1 MFSDFKSDGFMY
13 LIVLGVII
21 FVCVQALFF
30 MKKAWARG
38 KELGITTDTL
48 KNTVTSSAMFSIAPA
63 IGIAVTVITLSV
75 ALGYVLPWIRLTVIG
90 AIQYE
95 VTAAEA
101 ALNSAG
107 IVGGISS
114 TVTDKKIF
122 TAIAWVM
129 TLGSI
134 FPLFLIPI
142 VLKKIQKGVSD
153 VAQKNSK
160 WMDVMTAAA
169 FIGLIAAFIGR
180 GIAGEGS
187 PDPDPITGEM
197 IIGDGAGVLSIT
209 AIISSIS
216 FMFIFTTLNKKLK
229 KNWIDALSMPI
240 SMVLAM
246 IVVLLVNQFFP
257 ELAVIE
263 WRN

>member
-13 LIVLGVII
+13 LVVLAVII
-21 FVCVQALFF
+21 FICGQSFFF

-38 KELGITTDTL
+38 KELGITTDKL
-48 KNTVTSSAMFSIAPA
+48 KNAVTSSAIFSFAPA

-95 VTAAEA
+95 TTAAIAAIEA
-101 ALNSAG
+101 LG
-107 IVGGISS
+107 LEGGISQPI
-114 TVTDKKIF
+114 TDPETF
-122 TAIAWVM
+122 SAIAWVM

-134 FPLFLIPI
+134 TPLVLIPI

-153 VAQKNSK
+153 VASKNSK
-160 WMDVMTAAA
+160 WMDIMTAAA

-180 GIAGEGS
+180 GLAG
-187 PDPDPITGEM
+187 TGKSTET
-197 IIGDGAGVLSIT
+197 IIGDGAGVLSLV
-209 AIISSIS
+209 ALVASIG
-216 FMFIFTTLNKKLK
+216 FMLVFTLVNKKLK
-229 KNWIDALSMPI
+229 KNWIEALAMPL

-246 IVVLLVNQFFP
+246 VLVVLINSFLP
-257 ELAVIE
+257 EIAAIE
-263 WRN
+263 WRY

>member
-13 LIVLGVII
+13 LVVLAVII

-38 KELGITTDTL
+38 KELGITNTQL

-101 ALNSAG
+101 ALESAG
-107 IVGGISS
+107 IVGGIA
-114 TVTDKKIF
+114 TNVTDKKIF

-134 FPLFLIPI
+134 FPLFILSLIHI
-142 VLKKIQKGVSD
+142 
-153 VAQKNSK
+153 
-160 WMDVMTAAA
+160 
-169 FIGLIAAFIGR
+169 
-180 GIAGEGS
+180 
-187 PDPDPITGEM
+187 
-197 IIGDGAGVLSIT
+197 
-209 AIISSIS
+209 
-216 FMFIFTTLNKKLK
+216 
-229 KNWIDALSMPI
+229 
-240 SMVLAM
+240 
-246 IVVLLVNQFFP
+246 
-257 ELAVIE
+257 
-263 WRN
+263 

>member
-13 LIVLGVII
+13 LVVLAVIV
-21 FVCVQALFF
+21 FVCVQSLFF

-38 KELGITTDTL
+38 KELGITTDKL
-48 KNTVTSSAMFSIAPA
+48 KNAVTSSAIFSFAPA

-95 VTAAEA
+95 TTAAIAAIEA
-101 ALNSAG
+101 LG
-107 IVGGISS
+107 LEGGISQPI
-114 TVTDKKIF
+114 TDPETF
-122 TAIAWVM
+122 SAIAWVM

-134 FPLFLIPI
+134 TPLVLIPI

-153 VAQKNSK
+153 VASKNSK
-160 WMDVMTAAA
+160 WMDIMTAAA

-180 GIAGEGS
+180 GLAG
-187 PDPDPITGEM
+187 TGKSTET
-197 IIGDGAGVLSIT
+197 IIGDGAGVLSLV
-209 AIISSIS
+209 ALVASIG
-216 FMFIFTTLNKKLK
+216 FMLVFTLVNKKLK
-229 KNWIDALSMPI
+229 KNWIEALAMPL

-246 IVVLLVNQFFP
+246 VLVVLINSFLP
-257 ELAVIE
+257 EIAAIE
-263 WRN
+263 WRY